1 MSETIDEEEKYHESA
16 CMAIPWKEGILCLVS
31 RAAFDDDN
39 IGDGEVWISF
49 VLHLLGL
56 LYDGP
61 VNPIPIAENY

>member
-1 MSETIDEEEKYHESA
+1 MSLHGYPLERRDPLSRF
-16 CMAIPWKEGILCLVS
+16 
-31 RAAFDDDN
+31 RAAFDDDDN
-39 IGDGEVWISF
+39 IGNGEVWISF